1 MSPQAS
7 GLPPGPGHSAT
18 SANSRS
24 TGRRSAAPKKLKVRL
39 TFSQRFRRIVI
50 LSAVVGSALVFI
62 VGVAVYFSLAGL
74 IDDRLY
80 GERERSLPRVYA
92 RPIEIRRGQT
102 FTQQDLIARLNDIGY
117 AHRSEV
123 TQPGEFAVTA
133 NEIAITPRTGTY
145 KGKRVRVLF
154 PPLPRRVTAAAVANR
169 RGIHDI
175 QVDDKGRAD
184 SVELDRPVLTALMT
198 SGARQK
204 RRRTPL
210 ANIPEHMQ
218 QAVLAIED
226 RSFYR
231 HPGVNPLRLGYVGI
245 RSLLGIETTG
255 GTSTITQQLSRMFFL
270 ADEFNAELQ
279 SGERGRSWGSYLR
292 KAREGLMSLV
302 LERKASKKEILE
314 LYLNDVYLG
323 QRGSFAI
330 HGVAEAARI
339 FFGKDVANISISES
353 AVIAGVIQSPA
364 GRSPFANPKR
374 STERRNVVLRA
385 MADEGYITEEQA
397 TKSMREPLVVAA
409 RGVDNEAP
417 YFVDLIAGQVAEQFP
432 KVLADSTNVEV
443 YTTLDL
449 SLQRAALDAV
459 RNGLAR
465 VDKQL
470 AGRRRARGRIAQSAL
485 IAVDPKSGEI
495 LALVGGR
502 SYNQSQYNRVTQSR
516 RQPGS
521 VFKPFVF
528 LSAFDYAAREGRT
541 DLTPATITIDEPT
554 TFDTETGELWEPK
567 NYGGEYEG
575 EITWRRALAMS
586 RNLGTI
592 HVGEAVGF
600 DTIASFWRR
609 VGVGTPPRGFPSITL
624 GVFELTPYEVATAY
638 TLFTNNGSVR
648 PLHGIE
654 HIEAQ
659 GKSIAP
665 PEPKLK
671 PVARPD
677 VTYLVTNMMRSV
689 VNEGTGAGARGAGFV
704 HDAAGK
710 TGTTN
715 DLRDAW
721 FVGFTPEM
729 LTVVWVGYDDNEQ
742 LGLSGSQAAL
752 PIWTEFM
759 KAAMAGRPNVTF
771 QAPSGITFVEIDKDT
786 GKLATP
792 GCERTFNEAFA
803 VGTEPTEYC
812 PYHGGGPTNG
822 EGGGLFE
829 KLGDLFGIGG
839 R

>member
-7 GLPPGPGHSAT
+7 GLPPGPG
-18 SANSRS
+18 
-24 TGRRSAAPKKLKVRL
+24 RSALKPAPKPSRAKLSRAKLPFRGRVRQL
-39 TFSQRFRRIVI
+39 AVRSAIVVG
-50 LSAVVGSALVFI
+50 AVVFV
-62 VGVAVYFSLAGL
+62 VGLAVYFSLARL

-117 AHRSEV
+117 AQRAEV
-123 TQPGEFAVTA
+123 AQPAEFAIMA
-133 NEIAITPRTGTY
+133 NEIVITPRSGKF
-145 KGKRVRVLF
+145 KGQRVRVVF
-154 PPLPRRVTAAAVANR
+154 PATPKNATTATR
-169 RGIHDI
+169 RGIQAID
-175 QVDDKGRAD
+175 VEGAGRAD

-204 RRRTPL
+204 RRRTPIDS
-210 ANIPEHMQ
+210 IPEHMQ

-226 RSFYR
+226 RSFYS
-231 HPGVNPLRLGYVGI
+231 HPGVNPLRLTAVGV
-245 RSLLGIETTG
+245 RSLLGIEQTG

-279 SGERGRSWGSYLR
+279 SGERGRSWGSYVR

-302 LERKASKKEILE
+302 LERKAEKKEILE

-339 FFGKDVANISISES
+339 FFGKDVANISISEA
-353 AVIAGVIQSPA
+353 AVIAGVIQSPG

-374 STERRNVVLRA
+374 SSERRNVVLRA
-385 MADEGYITEEQA
+385 MADEGYITEDEA

-417 YFVDLIAGQVAEQFP
+417 YFVDMIAGQMNELFP
-432 KVLADSTNVEV
+432 RIVADSPSVEV

-470 AGRRRARGRIAQSAL
+470 AGRRRHRGRTTQSAL

-502 SYNQSQYNRVTQSR
+502 SYNMSQYNRAMQSR

-521 VFKPFVF
+521 IFKPFVF
-528 LSAFDYAAREGRT
+528 LSAFDYAAREGRV
-541 DLTPATITIDEPT
+541 DLTPATLTLDEPT
-554 TFDTETGELWEPK
+554 TFDNPGTGEAWEPR
-567 NYGGEYEG
+567 NYGDEYEG

-586 RNLGTI
+586 RNLGTV

-600 DTIASFWRR
+600 DTVASFWRR
-609 VGVGTPPRGFPSITL
+609 LAIGTPPRGFPSITL

-648 PLHGIE
+648 PLQGIE
-654 HIEAQ
+654 RVEAQ
-659 GKSIAP
+659 GKSLTP
-665 PEPKLK
+665 PETKLK

-689 VNEGTGAGARGAGFV
+689 INEGTGAGARGAGFV

-729 LTVVWVGYDDNEQ
+729 LTVVWVGYDDNEP
-742 LGLSGSQAAL
+742 LGLSGAQAAL

-759 KAAMAGRPNVTF
+759 KAAMAGRPNVPF
-771 QAPSGITFVEIDKDT
+771 QVPSGVTFAEIDRDT

-792 GCERTFNEAFA
+792 ACERTFNESFV

-812 PYHGGGPTNG
+812 PLHGGGNG
-822 EGGGLFE
+822 EGGGLFQR
-829 KLGDLFGIGG
+829 LGDLFGLGG
-839 R
+839 N